1 MGFDI
6 SQLTTY
12 VDENRRELLTKAVLG
27 SDANIFNIMTS
38 VKGKAKIH
46 LADFST
52 VLQNAACSW
61 DASGGTLLSERE
73 VEVIPIDVKET
84 YCDLS
89 LKDTFE
95 NYQIRYAA
103 GLETIGTFEE
113 FIANKKLEA
122 VQQAID
128 KMSWQGDTSLGV
140 NGVLS
145 YVDEYTDASTGRE
158 VGVGNT
164 PSEYATAKAAI
175 DAIYMAL
182 PEELLDKVNIYVSEA
197 GYRAYTKALV
207 DANMYHYD
215 GAYGAREIYIPGT
228 NVRVIARKGLNGS
241 KTAVALDPNNFVW
254 AVDIE
259 DADKRAKFFFDE
271 GNDVFKLKIRFGV
284 GGQVAFPNQVM
295 VANFA

>member
-1 MGFDI
+1 MGFNVNDI
-6 SQLTTY
+6 STY
-12 VDENRRELLTKAVLG
+12 VNENSRELLTKAVLG
-27 SDANIFNIMTS
+27 SDTAVFNIYTG
-38 VKGKAKIH
+38 VKGKQKLH
-46 LADFST
+46 LADFDT

-61 DASGGTLLSERE
+61 DASGGTNLTDRE
-73 VEVIPIDVKET
+73 VEVVPIDVKET

-95 NYQIRYAA
+95 NYQIKYAA

-113 FIANKKLEA
+113 FIANKKLED
-122 VQQAID
+122 VQQKVD
-128 KMSWQGDTSLGV
+128 KMSWQGDASLGV
-140 NGVLS
+140 KGVLS
-145 YVDEYTDASTGRE
+145 YVDEYTDASTGAA
-158 VGVGNT
+158 VGSGNT